1 MNHAPPTALL
11 LDYWC
16 FGTVRIIY
24 QYGVVSLG
32 APYVDA
38 RIPERI
44 REGVK
49 ALGGVIKQEM
59 ASRKGFELKG

>member
-1 MNHAPPTALL
+1 MTNAKTKNQNRRHKMQ
-11 LDYWC
+11 
-16 FGTVRIIY
+16 F
-24 QYGVVSLG
+24 
-32 APYVDA
+32 
-38 RIPERI
+38 PERI